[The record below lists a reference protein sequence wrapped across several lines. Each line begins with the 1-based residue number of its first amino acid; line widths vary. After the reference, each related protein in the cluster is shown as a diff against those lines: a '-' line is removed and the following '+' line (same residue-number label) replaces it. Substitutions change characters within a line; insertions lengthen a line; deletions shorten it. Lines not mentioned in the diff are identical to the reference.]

1 MQSKALEINLKTS
14 RVDVIISEKYDVLPE
29 VMSRYQGLLEGLNV
43 FLEELCHPFKNWQF
57 IVKEARRYALDYLH
71 LLKTH
76 RRGPEAAGLY
86 LEIFLDALGGS
97 QDRAVKVDASDNLL
111 LYLQTIIKDSGEQFS
126 RYLPVINEGFDRI
139 ASSED
144 ESFFLFVR
152 SFYQINRLAK
162 AFMEKAPLEPS
173 YGPIN
178 ALMLKYL
185 QKTYAY
191 WLSEEDP
198 LLWFQRETGLP
209 DDESTQIG
217 EIFDAISHQR
227 IKAWEERLASSVQ
240 KHKGDSR
247 DLLSDLLMLPG
258 YAKLVEF
265 YGEVPQKLLEV
276 GERIGQGNYWKLI
289 FLFHIMN
296 CAGLYSIHEET
307 LREINRTLTWP
318 ISHEKTRDVELLI
331 QKTFAILK
339 DSAQR
344 YPGTALNCVVTM
356 GMAIYQ
362 TDDSELVDYFID
374 AVVDL
379 GFQTP
384 DLEGIGEDWQVKANA
399 THIQNIRTW
408 LELIEKNPKWS
419 KKLLSSLTI
428 NLSLEGVFIKD
439 TDLFPRD
446 VTRFLNSDIGPV
458 FNLAKQLTRLFP
470 VYFNDIGAEGLLRD
484 VSTKI
489 DELTMRK
496 DELIHFLRKQSHV
509 ESSNQI
515 VGFMEAILDFWRTT
529 KKEVLKPHLP
539 PNIYGQ
545 IDPEGPY
552 IDGMHRLTTELFKQK
567 RLTKIGDLLEINEAD
582 VRQVAADLS
591 GISHVDLERL
601 VSAIALYK
609 LLHQKYDLS
618 SLELS
623 EYVRQLSPGAFPEI
637 DKLKDALAE
646 SDAREKL
653 AGLLDYLASLK
664 ETILS
669 PEAYEIREDI
679 YRKRHIAVDIP
690 SMYGSYHERKFDT
703 LGLIFRLESLVNILF
718 EELVNLIDLEL
729 ITRDTFSHIFDY
741 LKLFDKALKLD
752 GILSWEMERQLDL
765 LARSLEVRG
774 FSFTQFLDIFRGF
787 SLAVNNIV
795 NDCFNN
801 IHQLNLIKIL
811 GQLPF
816 ESLAPKYK
824 PNNLAV
830 DQEKHAHIV
839 SEIFLRE
846 RIATSLG
853 LQQLDL
859 FLSRIL
865 TTLHQQADK
874 LPGEGVRLLLNYE
887 PIKAI
892 TLITDVN
899 QKVSGLIYLGNK
911 GLNLVRLSE
920 QGFPVPPGF
929 IITTETFR
937 CREVINHYPPAEKNL
952 KVQLARELA
961 VLEKL
966 SGKSFGKPEN
976 PLLLSVRSGAPISQ
990 PGMMNTFLNVGINV
1004 DIVHGIINLTK
1015 KDWFAWDCYRR
1026 FLQSYG
1032 MTFGLQRNDFD
1043 DIIGDFKNRL

>member
-1 MQSKALEINLKTS
+1 MPSKALEINLKTS
-14 RVDVIISEKYDVLPE
+14 RVDVVISEKYDDLPE

-97 QDRAVKVDASDNLL
+97 QDRAVKVDAADNLL

-126 RYLPVINEGFDRI
+126 RFLPVINEGFDRI
-139 ASSED
+139 AASED

-152 SFYQINRLAK
+152 SYYQINRLAM
-162 AFMEKAPLEPS
+162 AFTEKASPDVQ

-178 ALMLKYL
+178 TLMSRYL
-185 QKTYAY
+185 QKTYSY

-198 LLWFQRETGLP
+198 LPWFHRETGLP
-209 DDESTQIG
+209 DGDSAQIR
-217 EIFDAISHQR
+217 EIFDSISHER
-227 IKAWEERLASSVQ
+227 IRVWEERLASLLR
-240 KHKGDSR
+240 KHERDSQ
-247 DLLSDLLMLPG
+247 DLLGDILSLPG
-258 YAKLVEF
+258 YGQLVEF
-265 YGEVPQKLLEV
+265 YGEIPHKLLEV

-408 LELIEKNPKWS
+408 LELIEINPKWS
-419 KKLLSSLTI
+419 KKLLSSLII

-539 PNIYGQ
+539 PHIYGQ

-609 LLHQKYDLS
+609 LLHQKYNLS
-618 SLELS
+618 SLALS

-646 SDAREKL
+646 SDPREKL

-816 ESLAPKYK
+816 ESLVPKYK
-824 PNNLAV
+824 PNHLAV
-830 DQEKHAHIV
+830 DQEKHSHIV

-846 RIATSLG
+846 RIATSL
-853 LQQLDL
+853 
-859 FLSRIL
+859 
-865 TTLHQQADK
+865 
-874 LPGEGVRLLLNYE
+874 
-887 PIKAI
+887 
-892 TLITDVN
+892 
-899 QKVSGLIYLGNK
+899 
-911 GLNLVRLSE
+911 
-920 QGFPVPPGF
+920 
-929 IITTETFR
+929 
-937 CREVINHYPPAEKNL
+937 
-952 KVQLARELA
+952 
-961 VLEKL
+961 
-966 SGKSFGKPEN
+966 
-976 PLLLSVRSGAPISQ
+976 
-990 PGMMNTFLNVGINV
+990 
-1004 DIVHGIINLTK
+1004 
-1015 KDWFAWDCYRR
+1015 
-1026 FLQSYG
+1026 
-1032 MTFGLQRNDFD
+1032 
-1043 DIIGDFKNRL
+1043 